1 MRRVIIW
8 SVIVAGVLVV
18 VSWGASLSGRSDME
32 ARAMPTAAYPIPTS
46 ARVVVRKGPAP
57 MWLWGDDVVIS
68 TDAYSLAVYGNYLT
82 GEETTFVYSLAGCR
96 AQELVDGKRVQ
107 IVNQEGRASDLW
119 EVWPL
124 ANVEGLEVGVMRF
137 GRRPSGSEE
146 LYLTVAG
153 RGEDEE
159 IERIMVLK
167 YMGFGHVDNV
177 DRRRLMGRGQGELE
191 QAGHRIA
198 SVRGSGMMLPRPA
211 TTRKPEGAP
220 ERGEKG
226 VTGKATRVRMEP
238 VRVEPLIEVAEGV
251 SVGQFPALKIEKIGE
266 KEGHLLEIQFFSNG
280 DVVGRLDKAVQ
291 RPTPIMVM
299 PRATAVSRPPYP

>member
-8 SVIVAGVLVV
+8 GVVVAGVLAVG
-18 VSWGASLSGRSDME
+18 WGASLSGQSDME

-46 ARVVVRKGPAP
+46 ARAVVRKGPAP
-57 MWLWGDDVVIS
+57 GWMWGDDVVIA
-68 TDAYSLAVYGNYLT
+68 TDAYSLAVHGNYLT
-82 GEETTFVYSLAGCR
+82 GEETTFVYSLVGCR
-96 AQELVDGKRVQ
+96 AQEFVDVKRVQ

-159 IERIMVLK
+159 TDKIMVLK

-177 DRRRLMGRGQGELE
+177 GRGISMGRGQGELE

-198 SVRGSGMMLPRPA
+198 CVRSSMLMLPRPA
-211 TTRKPEGAP
+211 MTRKPEGTP

-251 SVGQFPALKIEKIGE
+251 SVGQFPALKIERIGE

-291 RPTPIMVM
+291 RPRPVMVM